1 MNSTA
6 TPTHALPDAL
16 LAAFIAFPAPL
27 ALLDAQGRT
36 TLVNSRF
43 LLRFSAAVPDAATLR
58 ALALNPDGI
67 WQSVLL
73 VPRESEDPDATP
85 RKAPAADANPSA
97 VRTRAPL
104 SELVGAATR
113 EGMRTLKQDGI
124 EKVLQGHTTMEQ
136 VRTACA

>member
-16 LAAFIAFPAPL
+16 L
-27 ALLDAQGRT
+27 
-36 TLVNSRF
+36 
-43 LLRFSAAVPDAATLR
+43 
-58 ALALNPDGI
+58 
-67 WQSVLL
+67 
-73 VPRESEDPDATP
+73 VPRESEYPDATP
-85 RKAPAADANPSA
+85 PKAPAADANPSA

-104 SELVGAATR
+104 SELLGTATR